1 MSNFV
6 GLLDSFMFFCC
17 KKNFIEPLNI
27 VCGTGGFWNQQK
39 GSLRAHV
46 YKVQVKQELLKWNR
60 IIAYTNYFRSVSSLQ
75 SPPRLLS
82 LGLPCITWPS
92 IWTCQMY
99 TNCTL
104 HLYCNQ
110 WISLGAVERAGQ
122 GPHCKEL
129 CHVRTAFNDCLKVM
143 VVLYQSHI
151 ADNLNNMFE

>member
-1 MSNFV
+1 VSWPLEVCLVRQKTRRHVEFC

-17 KKNFIEPLNI
+17 KNFIELLNI

-46 YKVQVKQELLKWNR
+46 CRVQVKQELLKWNR

-82 LGLPCITWPS
+82 LGLPYITWPS

-99 TNCTL
+99 TLYELYPAPPQPVIQFEGRWEGRTGTTL
-104 HLYCNQ
+104 
-110 WISLGAVERAGQ
+110 Q
-122 GPHCKEL
+122 GIMSCENSFK
-129 CHVRTAFNDCLKVM
+129 
-143 VVLYQSHI
+143 
-151 ADNLNNMFE
+151 